1 VPRIVFAELYY
12 KGDKEVENEER
23 ILKYF
28 D

>member
-1 VPRIVFAELYY
+1 VPTIVFAELYY
-12 KGDKEVENEER
+12 KGDKEVEDEER